1 MTACV
6 GAACAALTNGFLKRR
21 RKKIVFGCRL
31 FRVRAVVVV
40 VIASP
45 RMQNI
50 PAVIVFVFVVI
61 IIIASRARS

>member
-1 MTACV
+1 
-6 GAACAALTNGFLKRR
+6 
-21 RKKIVFGCRL
+21 L